1 MASANQ
7 KKGNNLSRLKQ
18 ANQSAIRKIIYLQGP
33 VLRSS
38 IAEDLHLTL
47 PTITTNVN
55 AMLQNGIIF
64 EDKENVV
71 MTPGRFA
78 LPVDIVPN
86 SRYFIGVEIT
96 EVARKICI
104 SNYRGTIVY
113 SGVDNT
119 PYDQYQDAVKS
130 ASGLITAALKS
141 GVIPVQDIHGIG
153 VCIPGLV
160 DSNAGKLLA
169 HRQYGWYDKDVIED
183 LRFLTGYSGPISIEN
198 DASARALAAQL
209 FMRKQLQNI
218 PSFFYLYVSIGIASP
233 FIENDHTLS
242 SSPVGAGEL
251 GYMIMDLNMP
261 LGPWGSTGSLN
272 NLAGMRALKEH
283 AKEAATEGKAP
294 YLKSLCGDRQPGIPE
309 IMESAG
315 HDQVIDKLI
324 KDVVFYLGVATAN
337 EDNLVRPHSILVD
350 APYFTSAKYR
360 DLFIETIYKYS
371 FRPSS
376 FKFNIIFIEHDEL
389 SGSRSAAAVAIRNDF
404 NEYIE
409 AN

>member
-1 MASANQ
+1 MACA
-7 KKGNNLSRLKQ
+7 KLHKGNNLSRLKQ
-18 ANQSAIRKIIYLQGP
+18 SNQSAIRKIIYLQGP

-38 IAEDLHLTL
+38 IAENLHLTL

-55 AMLQNGIIF
+55 SMLQNGIIF
-64 EDKENVV
+64 EDKENIV

-78 LPVDIVPN
+78 LPVDIAPN
-86 SRYFIGVEIT
+86 SRYFIGIEIT
-96 EVARKICI
+96 ETARKLCI

-113 SGVDNT
+113 SDFDYT
-119 PYDQYQDAVKS
+119 FFEQYQDAVQS
-130 ASGLITAALKS
+130 AAELITTALKS
-141 GVIPVQDIHGIG
+141 SPVPVQKIHGIG

-169 HRQYGWYDKDVIED
+169 HRQYGWYDKDVIGD
-183 LRFLTGYSGPISIEN
+183 LRSHTGYRGPMSIEN
-198 DASARALAAQL
+198 DASARALASQL
-209 FMRKQLQNI
+209 FLRKQMQNI
-218 PSFFYLYVSIGIASP
+218 SSFFYLYVSIGIASP
-233 FIENDHTLS
+233 FIENDYNLS

-283 AKEAATEGKAP
+283 ARQNAAEGKAP
-294 YLKSLCGDRQPGIPE
+294 YLHTLCGDEQPNIAQ
-309 IMESAG
+309 IMESAE
-315 HDQVIDKLI
+315 HDGTIDELVSK
-324 KDVVFYLGVATAN
+324 VVFYLGVAIAN

-350 APYFTSAKYR
+350 APYFSYEKYR
-360 DLFIETIYKYS
+360 RIFIETIYKYS

-376 FKFNIIFIEHDEL
+376 FRFNVIFIEPDEINGPK
-389 SGSRSAAAVAIRNDF
+389 SGAAVAIRNDF

-409 AN
+409 A